1 MHPTLLSLAI
11 IAYVAATG
19 LSLAY
24 LVQREEWIHRL
35 ASLATIGGW
44 LLHTG
49 ALLAR
54 GLELGR
60 PPLASLPLRLQAAGP
75 PYLRVPALGTL
86 GRRPYRPPAPGV
98 PFPPTGI
105 LPGGRLAGPAWG
117 SVLTV
122 DPLALL
128 SVVAWTIY
136 AGTLAGR
143 TAAG

>member
-44 LLHTG
+44 LLHTV

-60 PPLASLPLRLQAAGP
+60 PPLASLPEA
-75 PYLRVPALGTL
+75 V
-86 GRRPYRPPAPGV
+86 
-98 PFPPTGI
+98 
-105 LPGGRLAGPAWG
+105 
-117 SVLTV
+117 SVAVWVVVL
-122 DPLALL
+122 LALWVERQTGVTQKTGG
-128 SVVAWTIY
+128 SERFARV
-136 AGTLAGR
+136 
-143 TAAG
+143 